1 MTVIIMKIKIPK
13 NEILWITQLSADS
26 KQYIIT
32 STKDRST
39 YILYSVDN
47 SGNITKIKKG
57 KEPTELYDTIK

>member
-1 MTVIIMKIKIPK
+1 MKIKIPK
-13 NEILWITQLSADS
+13 NEILWVTQLSANS

-32 STKDRST
+32 SMKDRSC

-57 KEPTELYDTIK
+57 KDPTELYDII

>member
-1 MTVIIMKIKIPK
+1 MKIKIPK
-13 NEILWITQLSADS
+13 NEILWITQLSENS

-39 YILYSVDN
+39 YILYSVDS